1 MIAQNSGSI
10 VTLGSI
16 AGMGAFPLRA
26 YSPSKT
32 AIMRLTQILAVEMG
46 RFGVRVNGVAPT
58 YVLSS
63 TIKSRIDVGL
73 RDPNRIRKAGALEM
87 FTLPE
92 YTAEVINFLCSDAAA
107 AITGLCFLSKWA
119 WRLRQLIS
127 YTLVICL
134 GRLFR
139 DQLNCRLLY
148 ELKHCS

>member
-32 AIMRLTQILAVEMG
+32 AIMRLTQILAVDMG
-46 RFGVRVNGVAPT
+46 RFGVHVNGVAPT

-107 AITGLCFLSKWA
+107 AITGTMIPVEVGLEAATIYKLYAGDLSWETD
-119 WRLRQLIS
+119 S
-127 YTLVICL
+127 
-134 GRLFR
+134 
-139 DQLNCRLLY
+139 
-148 ELKHCS
+148 